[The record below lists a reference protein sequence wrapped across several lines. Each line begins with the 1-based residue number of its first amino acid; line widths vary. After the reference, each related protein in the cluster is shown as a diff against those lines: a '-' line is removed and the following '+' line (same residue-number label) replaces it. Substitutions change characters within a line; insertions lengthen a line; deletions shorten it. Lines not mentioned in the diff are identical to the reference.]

1 MILKLTVDDQTYDID
16 IPENLVFEAEEF
28 YKKMDAD
35 MDKGWQMSRRWV
47 EKPDG
52 YQRCQIAADKVYGAM
67 HQENKKLMLLWAGY
81 IISRRPGTVQIF
93 MDTEGDITQSV
104 LEP

>member
-1 MILKLTVDDQTYDID
+1 MILKVTVDDQTYSID
-16 IPENLVFEAEEF
+16 VPETLIIEAEEF

-35 MDKGWQMSRRWV
+35 MDKGWQMSRHWV
-47 EKPDG
+47 EKPDI

-67 HQENKKLMLLWAGY
+67 HQENKKLILLWAGY
-81 IISRRPGTVQIF
+81 ILSRRPGTVEAVLD
-93 MDTEGDITQSV
+93 MEGDITQSV